1 MPKVTDEH
9 RAARREQIL
18 DAAVR
23 RVAAEGF
30 HRTTMADVIAESG
43 LSAGAVYGY
52 FRSKQDLIRAIA
64 DRVGG
69 LVAATIEGLI
79 DADPPVPPAAALEA
93 VLERVVAAAADAGY
107 DVPTVAI
114 QAWAEAARDPE
125 VREIVA
131 AKMRRVRDSWTTYAE
146 RARDAGLL
154 APDADPAAVART
166 MLGLMPGF
174 LVVRLVL
181 GDVTPHSHAAGLA
194 ELMRSP

>member
-1 MPKVTDEH
+1 MPRVTDEH

-18 DAAVR
+18 DAALR

-30 HRTTMADVIAESG
+30 HRTTMADVIAESD

-52 FRSKQDLIRAIA
+52 FRSKQELIRAIA

-69 LVAATIEGLI
+69 VLASTIEGLAE
-79 DADPPVPPAAALEA
+79 ADPPVPPAAALEA
-93 VLERVVAAAADAGY
+93 VLERVLDLAADAGY
-107 DVPTVAI
+107 DVPSVAV

-125 VREIVA
+125 VRAVLA
-131 AKMRRVRDSWTTYAE
+131 TKMRRVRDSWTAYAE

-154 APDADPAAVART
+154 APDADPAAVGGT
-166 MLGLMPGF
+166 LLGLMPGF
-174 LVVRLVL
+174 LVFRLVL
-181 GDVTPHSHAAGLA
+181 GDVTPQSHTAGLA